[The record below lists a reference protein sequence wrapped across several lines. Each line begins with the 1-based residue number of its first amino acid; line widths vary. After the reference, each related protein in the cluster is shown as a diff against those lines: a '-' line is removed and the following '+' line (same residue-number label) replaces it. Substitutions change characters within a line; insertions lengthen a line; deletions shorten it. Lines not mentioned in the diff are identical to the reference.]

1 MSEKEQLTVGE
12 LIKELEKLPKHLKV
26 ELSVEYDNC
35 RHIQPLYKVFNNASA
50 DIDWIVLIGDVE

>member
-26 ELSVEYDNC
+26 EVAVVYDNC
-35 RHIQPLYKVFNNASA
+35 RHIQPLYKVFNSASA
-50 DIDWIVLIGDVE
+50 DIDWIILMGDVE